1 MSQREDG
8 EDYCVGID
16 LGTINT
22 ALAFMDGRGDL
33 TVDKDPDGS
42 MTVPTSV
49 LFTDMGKIVG
59 SKAETKARTE
69 GYGNFLSGFKRQM
82 GTKYTRTVM
91 NSTYT
96 PTEMSAL
103 VLRKMLLRFEENHGV
118 MPTKA
123 VLCVPG
129 DYGIPERQATIQ
141 AGRIAGLEAIELINE
156 PTAACIAYCKENKF
170 RNGNIIIFD
179 LGGGTFDASVVNVNN
194 NRFKVLSN
202 EGSRSLGGKDWN
214 LHLAN
219 IIQRKV
225 IDAYGMTQKEADRN
239 MKMRQDIIVEARRVK
254 ERLTV
259 RNRVTDTVDIN
270 GTPVTYTIRRE
281 EFEDATYELN
291 MRLITMMMNAL
302 RSAGLR
308 EKDISRVVM
317 TGGESQISAMMRY
330 VDDALPTVR
339 TDIFDPFTSMAKG
352 AALYAD
358 AVFSDGDVI
367 VEPVLSKTLGIK
379 AGVDGN
385 ETIYNI
391 VFRSTPLPMAPNAL
405 FRPKRDDQETLEL
418 EVYETKANPGT
429 YYTSLPYGFMI
440 RKFEIPLTGKIYR
453 GRTKINV
460 HFTVDL
466 NGLVQMFVDC
476 NGEVTEFDMSNGMT
490 MLPTQIMQSKK
501 KVMNIL

>member
-1 MSQREDG
+1 
-8 EDYCVGID
+8 
-16 LGTINT
+16 
-22 ALAFMDGRGDL
+22 
-33 TVDKDPDGS
+33 
-42 MTVPTSV
+42 
-49 LFTDMGKIVG
+49 
-59 SKAETKARTE
+59 
-69 GYGNFLSGFKRQM
+69 
-82 GTKYTRTVM
+82 
-91 NSTYT
+91 
-96 PTEMSAL
+96 
-103 VLRKMLLRFEENHGV
+103 
-118 MPTKA
+118 
-123 VLCVPG
+123 
-129 DYGIPERQATIQ
+129 
-141 AGRIAGLEAIELINE
+141 
-156 PTAACIAYCKENKF
+156 
-170 RNGNIIIFD
+170 
-179 LGGGTFDASVVNVNN
+179 
-194 NRFKVLSN
+194 
-202 EGSRSLGGKDWN
+202 
-214 LHLAN
+214 
-219 IIQRKV
+219 
-225 IDAYGMTQKEADRN
+225 
-239 MKMRQDIIVEARRVK
+239 
-254 ERLTV
+254 
-259 RNRVTDTVDIN
+259 
-270 GTPVTYTIRRE
+270 
-281 EFEDATYELN
+281 
-291 MRLITMMMNAL
+291 
-302 RSAGLR
+302 
-308 EKDISRVVM
+308 M

-405 FRPKRDDQETLEL
+405 FRPKRDDQETLEM